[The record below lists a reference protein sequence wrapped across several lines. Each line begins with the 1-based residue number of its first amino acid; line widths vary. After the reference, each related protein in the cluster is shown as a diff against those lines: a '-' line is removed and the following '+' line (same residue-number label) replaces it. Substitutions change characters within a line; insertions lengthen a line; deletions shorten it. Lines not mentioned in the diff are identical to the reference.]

1 MFKKKNN
8 IHHLCLR
15 NIAFVML
22 SCYEEIRK
30 GNLNNLFWQRKEC
43 HMKKQQTISILAWG
57 LAVLL
62 SGCSDNTA
70 TTTISPVPSVQPS
83 QSSEN
88 EESEIIEG
96 VLDLDNKI
104 YTIQYQ
110 EDFDKGNGETIN
122 FSLTIVFALN
132 LEKQPLNESGY
143 YISVAEPL
151 DINYSPENYQFILD
165 DSCTTLQVYE
175 QNHQIVKFPVEFKI
189 IQTDHALNPEGRE
202 SIQKFNV
209 VIDLLELTKE

>member
-1 MFKKKNN
+1 
-8 IHHLCLR
+8 
-15 NIAFVML
+15 
-22 SCYEEIRK
+22 
-30 GNLNNLFWQRKEC
+30 
-43 HMKKQQTISILAWG
+43 MKKQQTISILAWG

-202 SIQKFNV
+202 SIQIFNV
-209 VIDLLELTKE
+209 VIDLLKLTKK

>member
-1 MFKKKNN
+1 
-8 IHHLCLR
+8 
-15 NIAFVML
+15 
-22 SCYEEIRK
+22 
-30 GNLNNLFWQRKEC
+30 
-43 HMKKQQTISILAWG
+43 MKKQQTISILAWG

-165 DSCTTLQVYE
+165 DSCY
-175 QNHQIVKFPVEFKI
+175 
-189 IQTDHALNPEGRE
+189 
-202 SIQKFNV
+202 
-209 VIDLLELTKE
+209 

>member
-1 MFKKKNN
+1 
-8 IHHLCLR
+8 
-15 NIAFVML
+15 
-22 SCYEEIRK
+22 
-30 GNLNNLFWQRKEC
+30 
-43 HMKKQQTISILAWG
+43 MKKQQTISILAWG

-62 SGCSDNTA
+62 SGCSNNTA

-110 EDFDKGNGETIN
+110 EDFDKGNGEATT
-122 FSLTIVFALN
+122 FSVTIVYRLI

-143 YISVAEPL
+143 YINGTDPL
-151 DINYSPENYQFILD
+151 DIFFTPENYEFILD
-165 DSCTTLQVYE
+165 DSCTSQQVYE
-175 QNHQIVKFPVEFKI
+175 QNHQIGKFPVEFKI

-209 VIDLLELTKE
+209 VIDLLKLTKE